1 MKVRANDKVSLACII
16 SHNLRTL
23 EQFTESHPLEVQLG
37 EQNLP
42 VPIEMMIIGQEV
54 GQRFK
59 LPISVKDNVY
69 GAIDAERIKSS
80 PIEQFNQSPN
90 VGELINFTTPNGQSI
105 EGQVVNKNNRM
116 ITVDFNHPYAGRD
129 LLFEVQLLKIL

>member
-69 GAIDAERIKSS
+69 GAIDAERIKSI

-90 VGELINFTTPNGQSI
+90 VGELINFTTPTGQSI

>member
-69 GAIDAERIKSS
+69 GAIDAERIKSI

-90 VGELINFTTPNGQSI
+90 VGELINFTTPTGQSI

-116 ITVDFNHPYAGRD
+116 ITVDFNRSSTIENTIRVP
-129 LLFEVQLLKIL
+129 LT

>member
-69 GAIDAERIKSS
+69 GAIDAERIKSI